1 MLTNFFPPC
10 LGIGS
15 TPRAGRLFSAAT
27 KTINPDKGELLLG
40 QEHRPRR
47 PKCLRPFDPAMDG
60 AGFVLQ
66 L

>member
-1 MLTNFFPPC
+1 MNEYRDHDPS
-10 LGIGS
+10 I
-15 TPRAGRLFSAAT
+15 A
-27 KTINPDKGELLLG
+27 INPDKGELLLG

>member
-1 MLTNFFPPC
+1 LSYFSFYLSDFFLP
-10 LGIGS
+10 
-15 TPRAGRLFSAAT
+15 FSLLPSFLWV
-27 KTINPDKGELLLG
+27 NPDKGELLLG